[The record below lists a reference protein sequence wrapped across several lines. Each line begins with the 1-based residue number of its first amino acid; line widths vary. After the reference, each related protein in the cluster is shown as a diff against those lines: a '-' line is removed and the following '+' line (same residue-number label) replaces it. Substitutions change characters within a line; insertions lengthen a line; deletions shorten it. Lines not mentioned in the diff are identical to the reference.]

1 MIFQEFCDRFANPE
15 LIEITTTD
23 EVPRE
28 FVEPIDTLVSLIKL
42 KVKRAD
48 TIKISFIQ
56 NKFDDMNE
64 VRRIMD
70 ETYDGEV
77 IESISQSLS
86 KKLYELDYNVLNRE
100 EMAIIKVLT
109 IYLMIQ
115 NATQAN

>member
-1 MIFQEFCDRFANPE
+1 MTFQEFCDRYANPE
-15 LIEITTTD
+15 LIEITCTD

-28 FVEPIDTLVSLIKL
+28 FVEPINTLVNLIRL
-42 KVKRAD
+42 KVQRAD

-64 VRRIMD
+64 VRRIMND
-70 ETYDGEV
+70 VYHGEV
-77 IESISQSLS
+77 NESISQALS
-86 KKLYELDYNVLNRE
+86 KNLYGLEFGLLTSS

-115 NATQAN
+115 NATNEY